1 VDDGSTNEES
11 RRRLRK
17 ILEAISRRKKNT
29 TMFISRIFNVL
40 GIEEE
45 VIDLLVSFFDVMA
58 ISPKSI

>member
-1 VDDGSTNEES
+1 MDDGSTNEES

>member
-1 VDDGSTNEES
+1 
-11 RRRLRK
+11 
-17 ILEAISRRKKNT
+17 
-29 TMFISRIFNVL
+29 MFISRIFNVL